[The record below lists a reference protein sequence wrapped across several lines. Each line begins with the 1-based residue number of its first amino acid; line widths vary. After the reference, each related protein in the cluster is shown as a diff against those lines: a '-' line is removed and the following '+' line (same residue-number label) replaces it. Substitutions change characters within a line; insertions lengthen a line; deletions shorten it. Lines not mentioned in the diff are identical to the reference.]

1 MAMQPGAGGDG
12 TRQPEGGRKELPE
25 RKRRDRKEE
34 EGRMSEDN
42 RKNAAG
48 QEIPAS
54 MIQQKE
60 KRKKNQSA
68 SLNKMAFTSGFFF
81 ILAQLLARGFNF
93 IVTPIYSRLLTKAQY
108 GIVTTYESW
117 LLIAYTVMSL
127 CLWRSVDVA
136 KHDFSDDYN
145 GYVSSVHTLSYIAIA
160 IFFGICMLFKEQVM
174 AFCDMDDLMFY
185 MLFLYVFT
193 YTSMLYVQRRDK
205 QVMKYKFSTAATV
218 LTIIPGTVL
227 SIALLYQ
234 GRIQGLVDQ
243 LVHRRIVGYYAP
255 QIIGGALIAILIW
268 WQGKKFVNLKYWKYG
283 LAYSLPLIPE
293 ALSVQIMNQSDRII
307 IKKIV
312 GDTAAG
318 IFSLGMTVSYV
329 IWILEDSVWNA
340 WIPWLYE
347 KIAREEANEVEK
359 PWVIVMHMFGLLSW
373 LLVALAPEE
382 ILILGGERYREAV
395 WLIAPLVTGT
405 LFRFFSYS
413 YSAVQN
419 YYKRTQYVAMG
430 TIGAM
435 ILNLVISYIGIAL
448 FGYMAAAY
456 MMAISYFVLLLL
468 QGFLEHKITGMV
480 IVPLG
485 RTVKISFAYLAV
497 NLATMGLYLLP
508 WYARYAAILIVLL
521 IGLKVFYP
529 QMRAVLK
536 MLKKK

>member
-1 MAMQPGAGGDG
+1 MSKQSE
-12 TRQPEGGRKELPE
+12 RRPE
-25 RKRRDRKEE
+25 R
-34 EGRMSEDN
+34 
-42 RKNAAG
+42 

-54 MIQQKE
+54 MIEQKNQ
-60 KRKKNQSA
+60 RKKNQSA
-68 SLNKMAFTSGFFF
+68 SLNKMAFTAGFFF
-81 ILAQLLARGFNF
+81 IVAQLLARGFNF
-93 IVTPIYSRLLTKAQY
+93 IVTPIYSRLLSEAQY

-145 GYVSSVHTLSYIAIA
+145 GYVSSVHTLSYISIA
-160 IFFGICMLFKEQVM
+160 IFFGICMIFKKQVM

-205 QVMKYKFSTAATV
+205 QVMRYKFSTAATI

-227 SIALLYQ
+227 SIILIYN
-234 GRIQGLVDQ
+234 GRIQGLYEE
-243 LVHRRIVGYYAP
+243 LVHRRIVGYYLP
-255 QIIGGALIAILIW
+255 QIIGGGLIAILIW
-268 WQGKKFVNLKYWKYG
+268 WQGKKFFNKKYWKYG
-283 LAYSLPLIPE
+283 LAFSLPLIPE
-293 ALSVQIMNQSDRII
+293 ALSVQIMNQSDRIL

-318 IFSLGMTVSYV
+318 RFSLGMTISYV

-347 KIAREEANEVEK
+347 KIAREETEDVIK
-359 PWVIVMHMFGLLSW
+359 PWTTVMHMFGLLSW
-373 LLVALAPEE
+373 LLVVLAPEE
-382 ILILGGERYREAV
+382 IFILGGERYRAAV
-395 WLIAPLVTGT
+395 WLVSPLVTGT
-405 LFRFFSYS
+405 LFRFYSYS

-435 ILNLVISYIGIAL
+435 VLNLVISYIGIAA

-456 MMAISYFVLLLL
+456 MMAISYFALLLL

-485 RTVKISFAYLAV
+485 KTVKISLLYLMV
-497 NLATMGLYLLP
+497 NLATMGLYQVP
-508 WYARYAAILIVLL
+508 WYLRYAVILAVLL
-521 IGLKVFYP
+521 AALKMFYP

-536 MLKKK
+536 MIKKK

>member
-1 MAMQPGAGGDG
+1 MSKQSE
-12 TRQPEGGRKELPE
+12 RRPE
-25 RKRRDRKEE
+25 
-34 EGRMSEDN
+34 
-42 RKNAAG
+42 G

-54 MIQQKE
+54 MIEQKNQ
-60 KRKKNQSA
+60 RKKNQSA
-68 SLNKMAFTSGFFF
+68 SLNKMAFTAGFFF
-81 ILAQLLARGFNF
+81 IVAQLLARGFNF
-93 IVTPIYSRLLTKAQY
+93 IVTPIYSRLLSEAQY

-136 KHDFSDDYN
+136 KHDFPDDYN
-145 GYVSSVHTLSYIAIA
+145 GYVSSVHTLSYISIA
-160 IFFGICMLFKEQVM
+160 IFFGICMIFKKQVM

-205 QVMKYKFSTAATV
+205 QVMRYKFSTAATI

-227 SIALLYQ
+227 SIILIYN
-234 GRIQGLVDQ
+234 GRIQGLYEE
-243 LVHRRIVGYYAP
+243 LVHRRIVGYYLP
-255 QIIGGALIAILIW
+255 QIIGGGLIAILIW
-268 WQGKKFVNLKYWKYG
+268 WQGKKFFNKKYWKYG
-283 LAYSLPLIPE
+283 LAFSLPLIPE
-293 ALSVQIMNQSDRII
+293 ALSVQIMNQSDRIL

-318 IFSLGMTVSYV
+318 RFSLGMTISYV

-347 KIAREEANEVEK
+347 KIAREETEDVIK
-359 PWVIVMHMFGLLSW
+359 PWTTVMHMFGLLSW
-373 LLVALAPEE
+373 LLVVLAPEE
-382 ILILGGERYREAV
+382 IFILGGERYRAAV
-395 WLIAPLVTGT
+395 WLVSPLVTGT
-405 LFRFFSYS
+405 LFRFYSYS

-435 ILNLVISYIGIAL
+435 VLNLVISYIGIAA

-456 MMAISYFVLLLL
+456 MMAISYFALLLL

-485 RTVKISFAYLAV
+485 KTVKISLLYLMV
-497 NLATMGLYLLP
+497 NLATMGLYQVP
-508 WYARYAAILIVLL
+508 WYLRYAVILAVLL
-521 IGLKVFYP
+521 AALKMFYP

-536 MLKKK
+536 MIKKK

>member
-1 MAMQPGAGGDG
+1 MSKQSE
-12 TRQPEGGRKELPE
+12 RRPE
-25 RKRRDRKEE
+25 
-34 EGRMSEDN
+34 
-42 RKNAAG
+42 G

-54 MIQQKE
+54 MIEQKNQ
-60 KRKKNQSA
+60 RKKNQSA

-81 ILAQLLARGFNF
+81 IVAQLLARGFNL
-93 IVTPIYSRLLTKAQY
+93 IVTPIYSRLLSEAQY

-136 KHDFSDDYN
+136 KHDFPDDYN
-145 GYVSSVHTLSYIAIA
+145 GYVSSVHTLSYISIA
-160 IFFGICMLFKEQVM
+160 IFFGICMIFKKQVM

-205 QVMKYKFSTAATV
+205 QVMRYKFSTAATI

-227 SIALLYQ
+227 SIILIYN
-234 GRIQGLVDQ
+234 GRIQGLYEE
-243 LVHRRIVGYYAP
+243 LVHRRIVGYYLP
-255 QIIGGALIAILIW
+255 QIIGGGLIAILIW
-268 WQGKKFVNLKYWKYG
+268 WQGKKFFNKKYWKYG
-283 LAYSLPLIPE
+283 LAFSLPLIPE
-293 ALSVQIMNQSDRII
+293 ALSVQIMNQSDRIL

-318 IFSLGMTVSYV
+318 RFSLGMTISYV

-347 KIAREEANEVEK
+347 KIAREETEDVIK
-359 PWVIVMHMFGLLSW
+359 PWTTVMHMFGLLSW
-373 LLVALAPEE
+373 LLVVLAPEE
-382 ILILGGERYREAV
+382 IFILGGERYRAAV
-395 WLIAPLVTGT
+395 WLVSPLVTGT
-405 LFRFFSYS
+405 LFRFYSYS

-435 ILNLVISYIGIAL
+435 VLNLVISYIGIAA

-456 MMAISYFVLLLL
+456 MMAISYFALLLL

-485 RTVKISFAYLAV
+485 KTVKISLLYLVV
-497 NLATMGLYLLP
+497 NLATMGLYQVP
-508 WYARYAAILIVLL
+508 WYLRYAVILVVLL
-521 IGLKVFYP
+521 AALKMFYP
-529 QMRAVLK
+529 QMRGRYLR
-536 MLKKK
+536 

>member
-1 MAMQPGAGGDG
+1 MSKQSE
-12 TRQPEGGRKELPE
+12 RRPE
-25 RKRRDRKEE
+25 
-34 EGRMSEDN
+34 
-42 RKNAAG
+42 G

-54 MIQQKE
+54 MIEQKNQ
-60 KRKKNQSA
+60 RKKNQSA

-81 ILAQLLARGFNF
+81 IVAQLLARGFNF
-93 IVTPIYSRLLTKAQY
+93 IVTPIYSRLLSEAQY
-108 GIVTTYESW
+108 GIVTIYESW

-136 KHDFSDDYN
+136 KHDFPDDYN
-145 GYVSSVHTLSYIAIA
+145 GYVSSVHTLSYISIA
-160 IFFGICMLFKEQVM
+160 IFFGICMIFKKQVM

-205 QVMKYKFSTAATV
+205 QVMRYKFSTAATI

-227 SIALLYQ
+227 SIILIYN
-234 GRIQGLVDQ
+234 GRIQGLYEE
-243 LVHRRIVGYYAP
+243 LVHRRIVGYYLP
-255 QIIGGALIAILIW
+255 QIIGGGLIAILIW
-268 WQGKKFVNLKYWKYG
+268 WQGKKFFNKKYWKYG
-283 LAYSLPLIPE
+283 LAFSLPLIPE
-293 ALSVQIMNQSDRII
+293 ALSVQIMNQSDRIL

-318 IFSLGMTVSYV
+318 RFSLGMTISYV

-347 KIAREEANEVEK
+347 KIAREETEDVIK
-359 PWVIVMHMFGLLSW
+359 PWTTVMHMFGLLSW
-373 LLVALAPEE
+373 LLVVLAPEE
-382 ILILGGERYREAV
+382 IFILGGERYRAAV
-395 WLIAPLVTGT
+395 WLVSPLVTGT
-405 LFRFFSYS
+405 LFRFYSYS

-435 ILNLVISYIGIAL
+435 VLNLVISYIGIAT

-456 MMAISYFVLLLL
+456 MMAISYFALLLL

-485 RTVKISFAYLAV
+485 KTVKISLLYLMV
-497 NLATMGLYLLP
+497 NLATMGLYQVP
-508 WYARYAAILIVLL
+508 WYLRYAVILAVLL
-521 IGLKVFYP
+521 AALKMFYP

-536 MLKKK
+536 MIKKK

>member
-1 MAMQPGAGGDG
+1 MSKQSE
-12 TRQPEGGRKELPE
+12 RRPE
-25 RKRRDRKEE
+25 R
-34 EGRMSEDN
+34 
-42 RKNAAG
+42 

-54 MIQQKE
+54 MIEQKNQ
-60 KRKKNQSA
+60 RKKNQSA
-68 SLNKMAFTSGFFF
+68 SLNKMAFTAGFFF
-81 ILAQLLARGFNF
+81 IVAQLLARGFNF
-93 IVTPIYSRLLTKAQY
+93 IVTPIYSRLLSEAQY

-136 KHDFSDDYN
+136 KHDFPDDYN
-145 GYVSSVHTLSYIAIA
+145 GYVSSVHTLSYISIA
-160 IFFGICMLFKEQVM
+160 IFFGICMIFKKQVM

-205 QVMKYKFSTAATV
+205 QVMRYKFSTAATI

-227 SIALLYQ
+227 SIILIYN
-234 GRIQGLVDQ
+234 GRIQGLYEE
-243 LVHRRIVGYYAP
+243 LVHRRIVGYYLP
-255 QIIGGALIAILIW
+255 QIIGGGLIAILIW
-268 WQGKKFVNLKYWKYG
+268 WQGKKFFNKKYWKYG
-283 LAYSLPLIPE
+283 LAFSLLLIPE
-293 ALSVQIMNQSDRII
+293 ALSVQIMNQSDRIL

-318 IFSLGMTVSYV
+318 RFSLGMTISYV

-347 KIAREEANEVEK
+347 KIAREETEDVIK
-359 PWVIVMHMFGLLSW
+359 PWTTVMHMFGLLSW
-373 LLVALAPEE
+373 LLVVLAPEE
-382 ILILGGERYREAV
+382 IFILGGERYRAAV
-395 WLIAPLVTGT
+395 WLVSPLVTGT
-405 LFRFFSYS
+405 LFRFYSYS

-435 ILNLVISYIGIAL
+435 VLNLVISYIGIAA

-456 MMAISYFVLLLL
+456 MMAISYFALLLL

-485 RTVKISFAYLAV
+485 KTVKISLLYLVV
-497 NLATMGLYLLP
+497 NLATMGLYQVP
-508 WYARYAAILIVLL
+508 WYLRYAVILVVLL
-521 IGLKVFYP
+521 AALKMFYP

-536 MLKKK
+536 MIKKK

>member
-1 MAMQPGAGGDG
+1 MSKQSE
-12 TRQPEGGRKELPE
+12 RRPE
-25 RKRRDRKEE
+25 
-34 EGRMSEDN
+34 
-42 RKNAAG
+42 G

-54 MIQQKE
+54 MIEQKNQ
-60 KRKKNQSA
+60 RKKNQSA

-81 ILAQLLARGFNF
+81 IVAQLLARGFNL
-93 IVTPIYSRLLTKAQY
+93 IVTPIYSRLLSEAQY

-136 KHDFSDDYN
+136 KHDFPDDYN
-145 GYVSSVHTLSYIAIA
+145 GYVSSVHTLSYISIA
-160 IFFGICMLFKEQVM
+160 IFFGICMIFKKQVM

-205 QVMKYKFSTAATV
+205 QVMRYKFSTAATI

-227 SIALLYQ
+227 SIILIYN
-234 GRIQGLVDQ
+234 GRIQGLYEE
-243 LVHRRIVGYYAP
+243 LVHRRIVGYYLP
-255 QIIGGALIAILIW
+255 QIIGGGLIAILIW
-268 WQGKKFVNLKYWKYG
+268 WQGKKFFNKKYWKYG
-283 LAYSLPLIPE
+283 LAFSLPLIPE
-293 ALSVQIMNQSDRII
+293 ALSVQIMNQSDRIL

-318 IFSLGMTVSYV
+318 RFSLGMTISYV

-347 KIAREEANEVEK
+347 KIAREETEDVIK
-359 PWVIVMHMFGLLSW
+359 PWTTVMHMFGLLSW
-373 LLVALAPEE
+373 LLVVLAPEE
-382 ILILGGERYREAV
+382 IFILGGERYRAAV
-395 WLIAPLVTGT
+395 WLVSPLVTGT
-405 LFRFFSYS
+405 LFRFYSYS

-435 ILNLVISYIGIAL
+435 VLNLVISYIGIAA

-456 MMAISYFVLLLL
+456 MMAISYFALLLL
-468 QGFLEHKITGMV
+468 QDFWSTRSPAWSSCRWER
-480 IVPLG
+480 P
-485 RTVKISFAYLAV
+485 
-497 NLATMGLYLLP
+497 
-508 WYARYAAILIVLL
+508 
-521 IGLKVFYP
+521 
-529 QMRAVLK
+529 
-536 MLKKK
+536 

>member
-1 MAMQPGAGGDG
+1 MSKQSE
-12 TRQPEGGRKELPE
+12 RRPE
-25 RKRRDRKEE
+25 R
-34 EGRMSEDN
+34 
-42 RKNAAG
+42 

-54 MIQQKE
+54 MIEQKNQ
-60 KRKKNQSA
+60 RKKNQSA
-68 SLNKMAFTSGFFF
+68 SLNKMAFTAGFFF
-81 ILAQLLARGFNF
+81 IVAQLLARGFNF
-93 IVTPIYSRLLTKAQY
+93 IVTPIYSRLLSEAQY

-136 KHDFSDDYN
+136 KHDFPDDYN
-145 GYVSSVHTLSYIAIA
+145 GYVSSVHTLSYISIA
-160 IFFGICMLFKEQVM
+160 IFFGICMIFKKQVM

-205 QVMKYKFSTAATV
+205 QVMRYKFSTAATI

-227 SIALLYQ
+227 SIILIYN
-234 GRIQGLVDQ
+234 GRIQGLYEE
-243 LVHRRIVGYYAP
+243 LVHRRIVGYYLP
-255 QIIGGALIAILIW
+255 QIIGGGLIAILIW
-268 WQGKKFVNLKYWKYG
+268 WQGKKFFNKKYWKYG
-283 LAYSLPLIPE
+283 LAFSLPLIPE
-293 ALSVQIMNQSDRII
+293 ALSVQIMNQSDRIL

-318 IFSLGMTVSYV
+318 RFSLGMTISYV

-347 KIAREEANEVEK
+347 KIAREETEDVIK
-359 PWVIVMHMFGLLSW
+359 PWTTVMHMFGLLSW
-373 LLVALAPEE
+373 LLVVLAPEE
-382 ILILGGERYREAV
+382 IFILGGERYRAAV
-395 WLIAPLVTGT
+395 WLVSPLVTGT
-405 LFRFFSYS
+405 LFRFYSYS

-435 ILNLVISYIGIAL
+435 VLNLVISYIGIAA

-456 MMAISYFVLLLL
+456 MMAISYFALLLL

-485 RTVKISFAYLAV
+485 KTVKISLLYLMV
-497 NLATMGLYLLP
+497 NLATMGLYQVP
-508 WYARYAAILIVLL
+508 WYLRYAVILAVLL
-521 IGLKVFYP
+521 AALKTFYP

-536 MLKKK
+536 MIKKK

>member
-1 MAMQPGAGGDG
+1 MSKQSE
-12 TRQPEGGRKELPE
+12 RRPE
-25 RKRRDRKEE
+25 R
-34 EGRMSEDN
+34 
-42 RKNAAG
+42 

-54 MIQQKE
+54 MIEQKNQ
-60 KRKKNQSA
+60 RKKNQSA
-68 SLNKMAFTSGFFF
+68 SLNKMAFTAGFFF
-81 ILAQLLARGFNF
+81 IVAQLLARGFNF
-93 IVTPIYSRLLTKAQY
+93 IVTPIYSRLLSEAQY

-136 KHDFSDDYN
+136 KHDFPDDYN
-145 GYVSSVHTLSYIAIA
+145 GYVSSVHTLSYISIA
-160 IFFGICMLFKEQVM
+160 IFFGICMIFKKQVM

-205 QVMKYKFSTAATV
+205 QVMRYKFSTAATI

-227 SIALLYQ
+227 SIILIYN
-234 GRIQGLVDQ
+234 GRIQGLYEE
-243 LVHRRIVGYYAP
+243 LVHRRIIGYYLP
-255 QIIGGALIAILIW
+255 QIIGGALIALILW
-268 WQGKKFVNLKYWKYG
+268 WQGKKFFNKKYWKYG
-283 LAYSLPLIPE
+283 LAFSLPLIPE
-293 ALSVQIMNQSDRII
+293 ALSVQIMNQSDRIL

-318 IFSLGMTVSYV
+318 RFSLGMTISYV

-347 KIAREEANEVEK
+347 KIAREETEDVIK
-359 PWVIVMHMFGLLSW
+359 PWTTVMHMFGLLSW
-373 LLVALAPEE
+373 LLVVLAPEE
-382 ILILGGERYREAV
+382 IFILGGERYRAAV
-395 WLIAPLVTGT
+395 WLVSPLVTGT
-405 LFRFFSYS
+405 LFRFYSYS

-435 ILNLVISYIGIAL
+435 VLNLVISYIGIAA

-456 MMAISYFVLLLL
+456 MMAISYFALLLL

-485 RTVKISFAYLAV
+485 KTVKISLLYLVV
-497 NLATMGLYLLP
+497 NLATMGLYQVP
-508 WYARYAAILIVLL
+508 WYLRYAVILVVLL
-521 IGLKVFYP
+521 AALKMFYP

-536 MLKKK
+536 MIKKK

>member
-1 MAMQPGAGGDG
+1 MSKQSE
-12 TRQPEGGRKELPE
+12 RRPE
-25 RKRRDRKEE
+25 
-34 EGRMSEDN
+34 
-42 RKNAAG
+42 G

-54 MIQQKE
+54 MIEQKNQ
-60 KRKKNQSA
+60 RKKNQSA

-81 ILAQLLARGFNF
+81 IVAQLLARGFNF
-93 IVTPIYSRLLTKAQY
+93 IVTPIYSRLLSEAQY

-136 KHDFSDDYN
+136 KHDFPDDYN
-145 GYVSSVHTLSYIAIA
+145 GYVSSVHTLSYISIA
-160 IFFGICMLFKEQVM
+160 IFFGICMIFKKQVM

-205 QVMKYKFSTAATV
+205 QVMRYKFSTAATI

-227 SIALLYQ
+227 SIILIYN
-234 GRIQGLVDQ
+234 GRIQGLYEE
-243 LVHRRIVGYYAP
+243 LVHRRIVGYYLP
-255 QIIGGALIAILIW
+255 QIIGGGLIAILIW
-268 WQGKKFVNLKYWKYG
+268 WQGKKFFNKKYWKYG
-283 LAYSLPLIPE
+283 LAFSLPLIPE
-293 ALSVQIMNQSDRII
+293 ALSVQIMNQSDRIL

-318 IFSLGMTVSYV
+318 RFSLGMTISYV

-347 KIAREEANEVEK
+347 KIAREETEDVIK
-359 PWVIVMHMFGLLSW
+359 PWTTVMHMFGLLSW
-373 LLVALAPEE
+373 LLVVLAPEE
-382 ILILGGERYREAV
+382 IFILGGERYRAAV
-395 WLIAPLVTGT
+395 WLVSPLVTGT
-405 LFRFFSYS
+405 LFRFYSYS

-435 ILNLVISYIGIAL
+435 VLNLVISYIGIAA

-456 MMAISYFVLLLL
+456 MMAISYFALLLL

-485 RTVKISFAYLAV
+485 KTVKISLLYLVV
-497 NLATMGLYLLP
+497 NLATMGLYQVP
-508 WYARYAAILIVLL
+508 WYLRYAVILAVLL
-521 IGLKVFYP
+521 AALKMFYP

-536 MLKKK
+536 MIKKK

>member
-1 MAMQPGAGGDG
+1 MSKQSE
-12 TRQPEGGRKELPE
+12 RRPE
-25 RKRRDRKEE
+25 
-34 EGRMSEDN
+34 
-42 RKNAAG
+42 G

-54 MIQQKE
+54 MIEQKNQ
-60 KRKKNQSA
+60 RKKNQSA
-68 SLNKMAFTSGFFF
+68 SLNKMAFTAGFFF
-81 ILAQLLARGFNF
+81 IVAQLLARGFNF
-93 IVTPIYSRLLTKAQY
+93 IVTPIYSRLLSEAQY

-136 KHDFSDDYN
+136 KHDFPDDYN
-145 GYVSSVHTLSYIAIA
+145 GYVSSVHTLSYISIA
-160 IFFGICMLFKEQVM
+160 IFFGICMIFKKQVM

-205 QVMKYKFSTAATV
+205 QVMRYKFSTAATI

-227 SIALLYQ
+227 SIILIYN
-234 GRIQGLVDQ
+234 GRIQGLYEE
-243 LVHRRIVGYYAP
+243 LVHRRIVGYYLP
-255 QIIGGALIAILIW
+255 QIIGGGLIAILIW
-268 WQGKKFVNLKYWKYG
+268 WQGKKFFNKKYWKYG
-283 LAYSLPLIPE
+283 LAFSLPLIPE
-293 ALSVQIMNQSDRII
+293 ALSVQIMNQSDRIL

-318 IFSLGMTVSYV
+318 RFSLGMTISYV

-347 KIAREEANEVEK
+347 KIAREETEDVIK
-359 PWVIVMHMFGLLSW
+359 PWTTVMHMFGLLSW
-373 LLVALAPEE
+373 LLVVLAPEE
-382 ILILGGERYREAV
+382 IFILGGERYRAAV
-395 WLIAPLVTGT
+395 WLVSPLVTGT
-405 LFRFFSYS
+405 LFRFYSYS

-435 ILNLVISYIGIAL
+435 VLNLVISYIGIAA

-456 MMAISYFVLLLL
+456 MMAISYFALLLL

-485 RTVKISFAYLAV
+485 KTVKISLLYLVV
-497 NLATMGLYLLP
+497 NLATMGLYQVP
-508 WYARYAAILIVLL
+508 WYLRYAVILAVLL
-521 IGLKVFYP
+521 AALKMFYP

-536 MLKKK
+536 MIKKK